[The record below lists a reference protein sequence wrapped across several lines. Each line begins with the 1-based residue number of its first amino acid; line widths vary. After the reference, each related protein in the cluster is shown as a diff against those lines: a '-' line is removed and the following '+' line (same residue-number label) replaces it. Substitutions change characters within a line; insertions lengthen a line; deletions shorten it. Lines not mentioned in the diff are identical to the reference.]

1 MDRDAFHRVLRRVRP
16 AIVVHVDDDGRAT
29 PIALSRGRGRWET
42 CADAIVDMVRT
53 SGGCA
58 ELRDGNG
65 AVIRRVTI
73 DVADDDGRNSDTPPS
88 TRDASMST
96 GTDVR
101 CLLELMLKAQESAI
115 QRQQEMMR
123 PLIDGYTD
131 LARAHSEYAAQ
142 VVELVKL
149 AASAHAA
156 AASVDSAQS
165 SSPQLDAI
173 LAAAAQRLSTQ

>member
-1 MDRDAFHRVLRRVRP
+1 
-16 AIVVHVDDDGRAT
+16 
-29 PIALSRGRGRWET
+29 
-42 CADAIVDMVRT
+42 
-53 SGGCA
+53 
-58 ELRDGNG
+58 LRDGNG

-73 DVADDDGRNSDTPPS
+73 DVGDDDAPHADTAS
-88 TRDASMST
+88 SSRDAPVST
-96 GTDVR
+96 GTDIR
-101 CLLELMLKAQESAI
+101 CLLELMLRAQESAI
-115 QRQQEMMR
+115 ARQQEMMR

-142 VVELVKL
+142 VVELVKI

-156 AASVDSAQS
+156 AASVDTAQS

>member
-16 AIVVHVDDDGRAT
+16 SAVVHVDDDGRST
-29 PIALSRGRGRWET
+29 PIALARGRGRWET

-58 ELRDGNG
+58 ELRDVNG
-65 AVIRRVTI
+65 AVIRRINI
-73 DVADDDGRNSDTPPS
+73 DVGDDDAPRADTPS
-88 TRDASMST
+88 SSRDAPVST
-96 GTDVR
+96 GTDFR
-101 CLLELMLKAQESAI
+101 CLLELMLRAQESALS
-115 QRQQEMMR
+115 RQEAMLR

-165 SSPQLDAI
+165 SSPQLDSI
-173 LAAAAQRLSTQ
+173 LAAAAQRLATQ

>member
-16 AIVVHVDDDGRAT
+16 HAVVHVDDDGKAT
-29 PIALSRGRGRWET
+29 PIALARGRGRWET
-42 CADAIVDMVRT
+42 CADAIVDMCRT

-58 ELRDGNG
+58 ELRDALG

-73 DVADDDGRNSDTPPS
+73 DVTDDDAQRTDTAPS
-88 TRDASMST
+88 RADAPVST
-96 GTDVR
+96 GHDFR
-101 CLLELMLKAQESAI
+101 GLLELMLRAQESAL
-115 QRQQEMMR
+115 QRQQDMLR

>member
-16 AIVVHVDDDGRAT
+16 ASVVHVDDDGRAT
-29 PIALSRGRGRWET
+29 PIALARGRGRWET
-42 CADAIVDMVRT
+42 CADAIVDMCRT

-73 DVADDDGRNSDTPPS
+73 DAADDDAPRTDTAPS
-88 TRDASMST
+88 SRDSSVSN
-96 GTDVR
+96 GTDFR
-101 CLLELMLKAQESAI
+101 ALLDLMLRAQESALS
-115 QRQQEMMR
+115 RQQEMLR

-131 LARAHSEYAAQ
+131 LARAHAEYAAQ

-149 AASAHAA
+149 AANAHAA

-165 SSPQLDAI
+165 SSPQLDSI
-173 LAAAAQRLSTQ
+173 LAAAAQRLATQ